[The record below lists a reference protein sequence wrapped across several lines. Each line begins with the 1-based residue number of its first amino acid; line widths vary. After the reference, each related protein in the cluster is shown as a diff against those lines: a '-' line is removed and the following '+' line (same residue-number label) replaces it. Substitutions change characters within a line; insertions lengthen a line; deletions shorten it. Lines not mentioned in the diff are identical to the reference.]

1 MKNLNNNI
9 KFNYLYRDGGN
20 YKVWGYEV
28 FSNPESLELC
38 VVEEKIRESLIDG
51 EFFDP
56 EYWKVKRLKHDDW
69 IPELDH
75 TWNEYYSIEFTDESP
90 TISFSIT
97 ELLNVIAKIPRYQSN
112 KAS

>member
-1 MKNLNNNI
+1 MSVLKNNI

-20 YKVWGYEV
+20 NKVWGYEV
-28 FSNPESLELC
+28 FSNPESFELTI
-38 VVEEKIRESLIDG
+38 VEEKIRRSLVDG

-56 EYWKVKRLKHDDW
+56 DFWKVKRLKHEDW

-75 TWNEYYSIEFTDESP
+75 TWNEYNSIEFTDENP

-97 ELLNVIAKIPRYQSN
+97 EFLNVIAKIPQS
-112 KAS
+112 